1 MTDVAVIPTRPEGRP
16 SKYDP
21 AYCDAI
27 IDHMSEGWSATSFA
41 ASVRVARSTLNQW
54 AEDHAEFSE
63 ALKIAKAGCAA
74 WWEARGRTMAESGG
88 APGQST
94 MVTFG
99 LKNMG
104 KDDWSDSVKH
114 VGGDPAVG
122 DKPIQTLDLTTA
134 TPEQLAA
141 LAGLKLGGE

>member
-1 MTDVAVIPTRPEGRP
+1 MVETKRPEGRP

-27 IDHMSEGWSATSFA
+27 IDHMAEGWSAASFA
-41 ASVRVARSTLNQW
+41 ASIRVSRSVLNAW
-54 AEDHAEFSE
+54 ADQHPEFLQ
-63 ALKIAKAGCAA
+63 ALQIAKASCAA
-74 WWEARGRTMAESGG
+74 WWEKQGRSVAESGG

-94 MVTFG
+94 MITFG

-114 VGGDPAVG
+114 VGGDPASG
-122 DKPIQTLDLTTA
+122 DQPVRVAVDVSGMSAATLA
-134 TPEQLAA
+134 E
-141 LAGLKLGGE
+141 LAGLKIGGD

>member
-1 MTDVAVIPTRPEGRP
+1 MTDTIEKRPEGRP

-21 AYCDAI
+21 AYCDQI
-27 IDHMSEGWSATSFA
+27 IEHMAQGWSATSFA
-41 ASVRVARSTLNQW
+41 AEVRVSRSTLNKW
-54 AEDHAEFSE
+54 GEEHPEFLQ
-63 ALKIAKAGCAA
+63 ALQVAKAACAS
-74 WWEARGRTMAESGG
+74 WWEKQGRKMAENGG

-104 KDDWSDSVKH
+104 KDDWADSVKH
-114 VGGDPAVG
+114 VGGDPASG
-122 DKPIQTLDLTTA
+122 DQPIRHAVDISTA
-134 TPEQLAA
+134 TPEQLAV